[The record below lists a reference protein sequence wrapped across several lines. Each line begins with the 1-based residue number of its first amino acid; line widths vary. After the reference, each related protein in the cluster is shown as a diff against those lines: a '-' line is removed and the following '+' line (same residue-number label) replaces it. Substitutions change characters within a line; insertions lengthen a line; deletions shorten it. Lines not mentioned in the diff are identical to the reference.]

1 VSVEIAVRS
10 RSCAT
15 SSSTCRST
23 LKGTSAAL
31 RRDYQEWHGDNW
43 RATVAMNMLWL
54 HERSGMR
61 MLHMRNNTVW
71 RPALLRGLACL
82 FLLSPIITTAAEDT
96 MILIDDRQTGDLL
109 SNLGTQWRLIT
120 DGVMGGVSSG
130 TLGLDQREGRDCLR
144 LQGEVSLQNNGGF
157 IQAALELAPSGVLD
171 ASAYSGVELDV
182 YGNGEAYNVHLKTSR
197 VWLPWQHYRASFMAE
212 PGWHSVRVPF
222 AVFEGYRIGTA
233 FDPARLERIGIV
245 AYGRAFTADLCIGR
259 VALYRDA

>member
-1 VSVEIAVRS
+1 
-10 RSCAT
+10 
-15 SSSTCRST
+15 
-23 LKGTSAAL
+23 
-31 RRDYQEWHGDNW
+31 
-43 RATVAMNMLWL
+43 MLWL

-61 MLHMRNNTVW
+61 MLNMRNDTVGK
-71 RPALLRGLACL
+71 RTSSRCLAGLL
-82 FLLSPIITTAAEDT
+82 LLLTMNLMASEDT
-96 MILIDDRQTGDLL
+96 MKLIDDRQSGDPQATI
-109 SNLGTQWRLIT
+109 GTQWRLIT

-130 TLGLDQREGRDCLR
+130 TLRLDQRDGRDCLR

-157 IQAALELAPSGVLD
+157 IQAALELAPSGALD

-222 AVFEGYRIGTA
+222 AGFEGYRIGAA

-259 VALYRDA
+259 VAFYRDA